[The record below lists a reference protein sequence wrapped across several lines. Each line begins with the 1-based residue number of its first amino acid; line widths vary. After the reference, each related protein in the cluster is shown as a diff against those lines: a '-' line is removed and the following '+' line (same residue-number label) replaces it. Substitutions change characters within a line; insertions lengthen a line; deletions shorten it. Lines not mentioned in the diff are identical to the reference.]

1 MWLALSLGFVYLHSQ
16 LSQEKPNFN
25 LCSTGIASMV
35 QNRTW
40 EGSSVD
46 ESAFCTF
53 CEMIVFWI
61 QVQLKQE
68 KTKEKVFK
76 YVNEVVPL
84 QRNEL
89 FFPNFRINIL
99 CL

>member
-1 MWLALSLGFVYLHSQ
+1 MA
-16 LSQEKPNFN
+16 
-25 LCSTGIASMV
+25 

-53 CEMIVFWI
+53 CEMIVYWVE
-61 QVQLKQE
+61 VQLKQE

-84 QRNEL
+84 PRIEP
-89 FFPNFRINIL
+89 FFFLPNFSINIM

>member
-1 MWLALSLGFVYLHSQ
+1 M
-16 LSQEKPNFN
+16 
-25 LCSTGIASMV
+25 
-35 QNRTW
+35 
-40 EGSSVD
+40 D
-46 ESAFCTF
+46 ESTFCTF

-84 QRNEL
+84 QRIEL
-89 FFPNFRINIL
+89 FFPNFRANIM